1 MLPVDTEPQQ
11 LHGGQLLAGVCDAMV
26 TIFRDFSGKGP
37 HHCKSHW
44 AGPDILVVLLRGGYT
59 VAEQTLA
66 DAGHGT
72 EVMASRH
79 TFQRV
84 LEDRMTEAVERL
96 TGRTV
101 DLPAQ
106 VRGPRSRGRRVEGAP
121 LRRARAG
128 KPRWPAR
135 R

>member
-1 MLPVDTEPQQ
+1 METEPQR
-11 LHGGQLLAGVCDAMV
+11 LHGGQLLAAICDAMV
-26 TIFRDFSGKGP
+26 TIFRESSGKGP
-37 HHCKSHW
+37 HHCKTHW

-66 DAGHGT
+66 DAGHGA

-84 LEDRMTEAVERL
+84 LEVRMSAAVERL

-101 DLPAQ
+101 SAFMSASHQDPDLSAELFVLQPEEPDSPSA
-106 VRGPRSRGRRVEGAP
+106 A
-121 LRRARAG
+121 
-128 KPRWPAR
+128 
-135 R
+135 

>member
-1 MLPVDTEPQQ
+1 MVETKPQQ
-11 LHGGQLLAGVCDAMV
+11 LQGGQLLAAVCDAMV

-37 HHCKSHW
+37 SHCKSHW

-66 DAGHGT
+66 DAGHGP

-84 LEDRMTEAVERL
+84 LEVQMTEAVERL

-101 DLPAQ
+101 DAFMSASHQ
-106 VRGPRSRGRRVEGAP
+106 AP
-121 LRRARAG
+121 DLSAEIFIF
-128 KPRWPAR
+128 KPSETEDSILA
-135 R
+135 

>member
-1 MLPVDTEPQQ
+1 METEPQR
-11 LHGGQLLAGVCDAMV
+11 LHGGQLLAAICDAMV
-26 TIFRDFSGKGP
+26 TIFRESSGKGP
-37 HHCKSHW
+37 HHCKTHW

-66 DAGHGT
+66 DAGHGA

-84 LEDRMTEAVERL
+84 LEVRMSEAVERL

-101 DLPAQ
+101 SAFMSASHQDPDLSAELFVLQPEEPDSPSA
-106 VRGPRSRGRRVEGAP
+106 A
-121 LRRARAG
+121 
-128 KPRWPAR
+128 
-135 R
+135 

>member
-1 MLPVDTEPQQ
+1 
-11 LHGGQLLAGVCDAMV
+11 MV

-66 DAGHGT
+66 DAGHGP

-84 LEDRMTEAVERL
+84 LEVRMTEAVERL
-96 TGRTV
+96 TGRKV
-101 DLPAQ
+101 SAFMSASHQAPDLSAEIFILDPQ
-106 VRGPRSRGRRVEGAP
+106 ESEGAIDV
-121 LRRARAG
+121 
-128 KPRWPAR
+128 
-135 R
+135 